1 MYGKEFK
8 ERNKNEKK
16 KEQKVRRWIGI
27 GSLEQVQRLQNK
39 ILMSV
44 SVNKEEA

>member
-1 MYGKEFK
+1 M
-8 ERNKNEKK
+8 KK
-16 KEQKVRRWIGI
+16 KEQQKVRRCIGTGI

-44 SVNKEEA
+44 PINEEEA